1 MGVNE
6 KRIAIAKVLF
16 VQGETLKK
24 ISEEMDISINIL
36 KKLSSKENWRREREN
51 FKQEI
56 FVKLRNAYL
65 EEHLKEKEKALNFLY
80 REREKIIYSM
90 SYKRSSPARRINIIM
105 KIEKAVNELL
115 GLLSPEKIYELELK
129 EMELEKERLKLLDNQ
144 V

>member
-56 FVKLRNAYL
+56 FVKLRNAYS
-65 EEHLKEKEKALNFLY
+65 EEHLKEKEKALSFLY
-80 REREKIIYSM
+80 REREKIMYSM
-90 SYKRSSPARRINIIM
+90 NYKRSSPARRINIIM

-129 EMELEKERLKLLDNQ
+129 EMELEKEKLKLLDNQ